1 MRKENMWKAAI
12 SGVLV
17 LTLVATGITLY
28 STGKEDEPE
37 EKQRNEAQLVEN
49 TGNEELNDEP
59 FDSQDVSNGSVNAEN
74 YSDDENKNSS
84 DDVVKPTEGADGNE
98 DDSKD
103 LSGDVPS
110 APNFTEDSVMVW
122 PVNGKVLIDY
132 SMETTTYFSTLDQY
146 KCCNGVVL
154 GAEAETAVQ
163 AAANGTII
171 SIAENE
177 ETGLTVSMDLGNGYR
192 AVYGQIKGLN
202 AKVGDTVEQGEIFG
216 YIAQP
221 TKYYVKEGANL
232 YFSMKKDGEYVDPM
246 IYLETVVE

>member
-28 STGKEDEPE
+28 RTGKEDKPE
-37 EKQRNEAQLVEN
+37 EKKKQEAQLVEN
-49 TGNEELNDEP
+49 TGDEDLNEDP
-59 FDSQDVSNGSVNAEN
+59 FESQNVSNGSVDAEN
-74 YSDDENKNSS
+74 YGTDENNSG
-84 DDVVKPTEGADGNE
+84 DVVKPIEGADAQGNE
-98 DDSKD
+98 SKD
-103 LSGDVPS
+103 TSGEVLP
-110 APNFTEDSVMVW
+110 ALNFTEDSVMVW
-122 PVNGKVLIDY
+122 PVKGEILIDY
-132 SMETTTYFSTLDQY
+132 SMETTTYFPTLNQY

-154 GAEAETAVQ
+154 GAEAGTAVQ
-163 AAANGTII
+163 AAANGTIT

-192 AVYGQIKGLN
+192 AVYGQMKGLK

-216 YIAQP
+216 YIAAP

-232 YFSMKKDGEYVDPM
+232 YFSMKKEGVYVDPM